1 MAREYLI
8 AYRKEHGLK
17 SSDMAKRL
25 DLSESYYSQIEKG
38 NRQKKM
44 DIALVA
50 LISNVTGM
58 SMQEVI
64 EYENALE

>member
-17 SSDMAKRL
+17 SADMAKRL

-64 EYENALE
+64 ECENALD